1 MNNILSQVIFGV
13 GIVLAIS
20 ALAAIFINS
29 VSLENANLQSS
40 ATSQTTIQPVSP
52 NENGTT
58 PTQSSS
64 KTNNIITEIKFF
76 IDIIKPIVLDIEA
89 PLTLTINL

>member
-20 ALAAIFINS
+20 ALSAIFINS
-29 VSLENANLQSS
+29 VALDNSNKQSS

-52 NENGTT
+52 NAIGTT
-58 PTQSSS
+58 PTQS
-64 KTNNIITEIKFF
+64 
-76 IDIIKPIVLDIEA
+76 
-89 PLTLTINL
+89 